1 MGTGVR
7 SEHSG
12 PWEGRVQVTPP
23 TKDRPATAELP
34 AAPSLGRKGLRRG
47 PGRGGARGTAGE
59 HSATTGRSVQGTD
72 ALLCTG
78 AWRATLR
85 EKLHTE
91 VVPSTPTGYDVPA
104 DRHGH
109 GARGV
114 HPALR
119 WAGELGTGVQPRAY
133 LLRLLCPPR
142 THALPSRHVSEP
154 NTLARR
160 TAAPLKG
167 AASQTAL
174 RLDVA
179 TRPDSGP

>member
-23 TKDRPATAELP
+23 TRDRPATAELP

-47 PGRGGARGTAGE
+47 PGQRGAHGIAGE

-91 VVPSTPTGYDVPA
+91 VVPSTPTGCDVPA
-104 DRHGH
+104 DRDMATGH
-109 GARGV
+109 GASTL
-114 HPALR
+114 PC
-119 WAGELGTGVQPRAY
+119 AGLGSSAHGS
-133 LLRLLCPPR
+133 
-142 THALPSRHVSEP
+142 SRVL
-154 NTLARR
+154 TC
-160 TAAPLKG
+160 
-167 AASQTAL
+167 
-174 RLDVA
+174 
-179 TRPDSGP
+179 